1 MGREGW
7 RETVWFPCGRE
18 ALVRSMARVSCTT
31 PRRGSLVESL
41 FHHSSTAGLDEHKK
55 SMVWSFIV
63 GRQGERKNVERGREA
78 GHGHVE

>member
-1 MGREGW
+1 
-7 RETVWFPCGRE
+7 
-18 ALVRSMARVSCTT
+18 
-31 PRRGSLVESL
+31 VESL